1 MVEERKHMYV
11 ERDLENNQLYV
22 NFGADIEDGA
32 VVSTTEVFP
41 GVYLDVSPDGRL
53 VGIDIVNTKEAIGA
67 AAADLTLSGEL
78 LGVKE
83 AAQLVG
89 KDPGNFIR
97 DLASRPDFPKP
108 VARVASGQL
117 WFSKDI
123 ERYLEKRRDGAPQEE
138 VVDEIRE
145 PLTEGGVVD
154 EIREPLTEE
163 EVVVEKRPGT
173 KFQIY
178 QDRKGE
184 YRWRLRARNG
194 EIIADGNEG
203 YSSKASCEHGIDLV
217 KEQAASAEVE
227 DQTEGQAAQADRTE
241 EEGLL
246 DKAKR
251 RLQE

>member
-1 MVEERKHMYV
+1 M
-11 ERDLENNQLYV
+11 
-22 NFGADIEDGA
+22 
-32 VVSTTEVFP
+32 
-41 GVYLDVSPDGRL
+41 
-53 VGIDIVNTKEAIGA
+53 
-67 AAADLTLSGEL
+67 
-78 LGVKE
+78 
-83 AAQLVG
+83 
-89 KDPGNFIR
+89 
-97 DLASRPDFPKP
+97 
-108 VARVASGQL
+108 
-117 WFSKDI
+117 
-123 ERYLEKRRDGAPQEE
+123 
-138 VVDEIRE
+138 
-145 PLTEGGVVD
+145 
-154 EIREPLTEE
+154 
-163 EVVVEKRPGT
+163 T

-251 RLQE
+251 RLQG

>member
-1 MVEERKHMYV
+1 MYV

-22 NFGADIEDGA
+22 NFGSDIEDGA
-32 VVSTTEVFP
+32 VVSTSEVFP

-53 VGIDIVNTKEAIGA
+53 VGIDIVNTQEAIGA

-89 KDPGNFIR
+89 KDRGNFIR

-123 ERYLEKRRDGAPQEE
+123 ERYLEKRRDGAPQAE

-145 PLTEGGVVD
+145 PLIEPQAEVVD
-154 EIREPLTEE
+154 EIRMPLTEE
-163 EVVVEKRPGT
+163 EAVVE
-173 KFQIY
+173 
-178 QDRKGE
+178 DE
-184 YRWRLRARNG
+184 
-194 EIIADGNEG
+194 
-203 YSSKASCEHGIDLV
+203 
-217 KEQAASAEVE
+217 
-227 DQTEGQAAQADRTE
+227 TEGQAGQADRTDSQRGE
-241 EEGLL
+241 ISPP
-246 DKAKR
+246 KR

>member
-1 MVEERKHMYV
+1 MALQE
-11 ERDLENNQLYV
+11 V
-22 NFGADIEDGA
+22 NA
-32 VVSTTEVFP
+32 VV
-41 GVYLDVSPDGRL
+41 
-53 VGIDIVNTKEAIGA
+53 
-67 AAADLTLSGEL
+67 
-78 LGVKE
+78 
-83 AAQLVG
+83 
-89 KDPGNFIR
+89 
-97 DLASRPDFPKP
+97 
-108 VARVASGQL
+108 
-117 WFSKDI
+117 
-123 ERYLEKRRDGAPQEE
+123 
-138 VVDEIRE
+138 
-145 PLTEGGVVD
+145 
-154 EIREPLTEE
+154 
-163 EVVVEKRPGT
+163 T